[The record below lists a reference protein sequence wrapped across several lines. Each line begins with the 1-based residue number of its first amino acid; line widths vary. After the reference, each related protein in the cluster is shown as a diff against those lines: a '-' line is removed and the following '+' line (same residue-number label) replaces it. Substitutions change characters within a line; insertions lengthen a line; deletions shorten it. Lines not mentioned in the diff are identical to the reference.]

1 MTAITARLP
10 YPPSVNHYWSLT
22 VARKKGGRAVPMVR
36 VSDEGVRYAKSV
48 RTVLDGVQTI
58 SGRLAVQIVANP
70 PDRRTRD
77 LDNVLKCFLDSLT
90 KAGIWHDDSQIDLL
104 IVERGECQP
113 GGSMTLMV
121 RQLADKDR

>member
-1 MTAITARLP
+1 
-10 YPPSVNHYWSLT
+10 
-22 VARKKGGRAVPMVR
+22 MVR